1 MNNELWANLYLQEH
15 AIINGRNVWHY
26 LVDSSIGQI
35 NIIQA
40 EGKDLMIHETITYNN
55 YDKAEKLF
63 KKRCQEMLN
72 GKYL

>member
-26 LVDSSIGQI
+26 LVDTSIGQI
-35 NIIQA
+35 SIVQV
-40 EGKDLMIHETITYNN
+40 EGRDEIHETVIRHY
-55 YDKAEKLF
+55 YDKAEKVF
-63 KKRCQEMLN
+63 KKKCQDLLN